1 MREEII
7 EILKKSSKALS
18 TIEIA
23 EKLNMTSVNGIK
35 NVIEVLSSLEKDF
48 EVYRSNKDKYMLF
61 ENSHL
66 KKGRLSVNKKGFG
79 FLLLDNEDDIYIDSS
94 MIDYQKK
101 RYVHAIEQYETIY
114 CPDKVAIFSA
124 PGRSEVCGNHTDH
137 QHGMVLATS
146 INLDTIAVS
155 AKNNNDVVRFVSDGY
170 DMITLDIND
179 L

>member
-1 MREEII
+1 MIDTKTAI
-7 EILKKSSKALS
+7 EKI
-18 TIEIA
+18 T
-23 EKLNMTSVNGIK
+23 NGEFD
-35 NVIEVLSSLEKDF
+35 N
-48 EVYRSNKDKYMLF
+48 LF
-61 ENSHL
+61 T
-66 KKGRLSVNKKGFG
+66 
-79 FLLLDNEDDIYIDSS
+79 DIYIDSS

-101 RYVHAIEQYETIY
+101 RYVHAIEQYETIF
-114 CPDKVAIFSA
+114 CPDRVAIFSA

-170 DMITLDIND
+170 DMITLNIND